1 MDVCI
6 DETGNHR
13 STFGIEVLVEQAGR
27 HIHDIRTGMEDFS
40 PCQQQLPDSQGLGG
54 KQIGIPDSG
63 QHSDF
68 LTIKQA
74 LGGRDILK
82 RAGSAFHIPRE

>member
-1 MDVCI
+1 
-6 DETGNHR
+6 
-13 STFGIEVLVEQAGR
+13 
-27 HIHDIRTGMEDFS
+27 MEDFS

-68 LTIKQA
+68 PIIKQA
-74 LGGRDILK
+74 LGG
-82 RAGSAFHIPRE
+82 ATF